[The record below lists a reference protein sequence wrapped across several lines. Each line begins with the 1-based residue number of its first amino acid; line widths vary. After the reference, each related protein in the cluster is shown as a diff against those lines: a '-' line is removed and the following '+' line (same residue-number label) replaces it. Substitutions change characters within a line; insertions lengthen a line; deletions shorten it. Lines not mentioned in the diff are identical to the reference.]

1 MNILIQSPDVNPR
14 ETLKD
19 LIDEKVGKLEQFSDR
34 IMEARVL
41 LKLDSSDTRENKVCE
56 VKLIIPGNDL
66 FAKRNAESFEEALS
80 GVVEALRKQLISWR
94 DKVKQL

>member
-1 MNILIQSPDVNPR
+1 MNILVQAPDLNPR
-14 ETLKD
+14 ESLRD
-19 LIDEKVGKLEQFSDR
+19 LVDEKVGKLEQFSDR
-34 IMEARVL
+34 IIEARVL
-41 LKLDSSDTRENKVCE
+41 LKLDSSATRENKVCE
-56 VKLIIPGNDL
+56 IKLVIPGNDL